1 MKKVLAIQN
10 QILYERFKNLAD
22 KSFDMLDN
30 YSETLPYELKRCIT
44 ITYGGGGSEFF
55 GYTPCFWGF
64 IERYK
69 DELTILP
76 EFALCIEAIQQD
88 KSINK
93 DIEIADFLIQFLTKL
108 AREKEFFEVD
118 IKRYLDEFHK
128 RKNEMLRFNIDN
140 FNKVYSRYEKY
151 LYSDRQVIAF
161 APLRGFESE
170 SEDIDLGN
178 FFKIRRMPADELTE
192 LWYDYY
198 NLSTFSKSDSIRMIK
213 FCIVTEQKSQADIN
227 TEFNS
232 IITSLRLWKKGS
244 VGYDTIYY
252 LSKWSP
258 LGGRISGS
266 TSIFF
271 GHPPVVL
278 KSTEVEEFKNFYV
291 KFNEVK
297 ISDYKFLDMA
307 INRFN
312 YAYERKRQ
320 EDKLVDYMIAFEALF
335 MKETQELQHRLSV
348 RIARFLEGEYDKR
361 KDLFLD
367 FKRIYDLR
375 SKIVH
380 GESINH
386 KNLKKLKVESLSEL
400 ISKVEEQLRESI
412 KRFID
417 LIDQD
422 VNYNHEEFLDK
433 LDLNNV

>member
-1 MKKVLAIQN
+1 MKKALDIQN
-10 QILYERFKNLAD
+10 PILYERFKKLAD

-30 YSETLPYELKRCIT
+30 YSETLPYELKHCIT
-44 ITYGGGGSEFF
+44 ITDGGGGSEFI
-55 GYTPCFWGF
+55 GYRSCFWGF

-69 DELTILP
+69 DELTRLP
-76 EFALCIEAIQQD
+76 EFVLCIEAIQQD
-88 KSINK
+88 NSSNK

-108 AREKEFFEVD
+108 AREKEFSEVD

-128 RKNEMLRFNIDN
+128 RKNELFRFNIDN

-170 SEDIDLGN
+170 SEDLDLGN

-192 LWYDYY
+192 LWYNYY

-244 VGYDTIYY
+244 VGYDRIYY

-278 KSTEVEEFKNFYV
+278 TSTEVEEFKNFYE
-291 KFNEVK
+291 KLKEVK
-297 ISDYKFLDMA
+297 SADYPFLNMA

-312 YAYERKRQ
+312 YGYERKRW
-320 EDKLVDYMIAFEALF
+320 EDKFIDYMIAFDALF
-335 MKETQELQHRLSV
+335 LKKGDKYKLKRKLSK
-348 RIARFLEGEYDKR
+348 RIARFLKREDLKSRFELIYDKR
-361 KDLFLD
+361 GKP
-367 FKRIYDLR
+367 
-375 SKIVH
+375 VH
-380 GESINH
+380 GEPINSDD
-386 KNLKKLKVESLSEL
+386 LKELEVGSFSDIISE
-400 ISKVEEQLRESI
+400 IEELLRESI
-412 KRFID
+412 KKFID
-417 LIDQD
+417 LIDQEVGYD
-422 VNYNHEEFLDK
+422 HEEFLDK
-433 LDLNNV
+433 LDLNNVR

>member
-151 LYSDRQVIAF
+151 LYS
-161 APLRGFESE
+161 P
-170 SEDIDLGN
+170 
-178 FFKIRRMPADELTE
+178 
-192 LWYDYY
+192 
-198 NLSTFSKSDSIRMIK
+198 
-213 FCIVTEQKSQADIN
+213 EQ
-227 TEFNS
+227 
-232 IITSLRLWKKGS
+232 
-244 VGYDTIYY
+244 
-252 LSKWSP
+252 
-258 LGGRISGS
+258 
-266 TSIFF
+266 
-271 GHPPVVL
+271 
-278 KSTEVEEFKNFYV
+278 
-291 KFNEVK
+291 
-297 ISDYKFLDMA
+297 
-307 INRFN
+307 
-312 YAYERKRQ
+312 
-320 EDKLVDYMIAFEALF
+320 
-335 MKETQELQHRLSV
+335 
-348 RIARFLEGEYDKR
+348 
-361 KDLFLD
+361 
-367 FKRIYDLR
+367 
-375 SKIVH
+375 
-380 GESINH
+380 
-386 KNLKKLKVESLSEL
+386 
-400 ISKVEEQLRESI
+400 
-412 KRFID
+412 
-417 LIDQD
+417 
-422 VNYNHEEFLDK
+422 
-433 LDLNNV
+433 